1 MNCYF
6 VGMMFGRSC
15 TVFSYFVLII
25 QLILPPYGQF
35 LFVIGQLKNYLV
47 KLIEALMEIS
57 ILSFLLSL
65 AFKEIFI
72 TFKKKLKE
80 RFIIEWGIW

>member
-1 MNCYF
+1 
-6 VGMMFGRSC
+6 
-15 TVFSYFVLII
+15 
-25 QLILPPYGQF
+25 
-35 LFVIGQLKNYLV
+35 VIGQLKNHLV

>member
-1 MNCYF
+1 
-6 VGMMFGRSC
+6 
-15 TVFSYFVLII
+15 
-25 QLILPPYGQF
+25 
-35 LFVIGQLKNYLV
+35 VIGQLKNHLV

-80 RFIIEWGIW
+80 RFIKTKYHFIYLSFKQTS